1 MTVIHEVLVLPDG
14 RSPELINAKSLG
26 EMCANV
32 NAEMVSPE
40 ETLSDKIAYYDGE
53 SRKLVNAAEYE
64 WVHRRD
70 MAVTRQKVM

>member
-1 MTVIHEVLVLPDG
+1 MLVLPDG

-40 ETLSDKIAYYDGE
+40 ETLSDKTDEGE
-53 SRKLVNAAEYE
+53 IVSPADLEETMDVDEKIFLMSEER
-64 WVHRRD
+64 
-70 MAVTRQKVM
+70 